1 MTSTTTEIN
10 DARRPLEFRGYSF
23 SKYKKTDVK
32 KALINN
38 IYNGKIEPACYW
50 AAEFICAG
58 HYYDLWETIIYY
70 ATKHIHIG
78 NIKIVCYLNMR
89 YQAFRDILA
98 DGTCLTELHYRNH
111 TQLRRLFA
119 EIISVLTISPKK
131 PSFEIVKINRTDEF
145 DIRQMEE
152 RFKAPSAN
160 FCKPIFREKDPDEVF
175 IALNEFCY
183 HISNESHNA
192 VYACYWI
199 EWIMEFEI
207 VCKKRKDPIFCGE
220 RRRFVSTSVD
230 TRCARDI
237 IWLIWDGILA
247 EIKKRRNSLLLKT
260 VESLL
265 ELYQIKYTSGCFKK
279 RRYILYYAVNLC
291 TELAIDD
298 TVDLVGNKKLIEIA
312 MTNIDDIYSQIKI
325 NEVKPGTDYLFN
337 GLDKAM
343 AMEKSLERLN
353 MALQMGNPN
362 MKGGIDMR
370 ELDDEDI

>member
-1 MTSTTTEIN
+1 MTTATTEIN
-10 DARRPLEFRGYSF
+10 DARRPIDFRGYSF

-70 ATKHIHIG
+70 VSKHIHTG

-111 TQLRRLFA
+111 NQLRRLFA
-119 EIISVLTISPKK
+119 EIITVLTISPKK
-131 PSFEIVKINRTDEF
+131 PSFEIVKLNRNEEF

-160 FCKPIFREKDPDEVF
+160 YCRPIFREKDPDEVF
-175 IALNEFCY
+175 IALNEFSY
-183 HISNESHNA
+183 HISSESRNA
-192 VYACYWI
+192 VYACYWT
-199 EWIMEFEI
+199 EWIMEFEVI
-207 VCKKRKDPIFCGE
+207 CKKRKDPILCGE
-220 RRRFVSTSVD
+220 RRNFVSTSVD
-230 TRCARDI
+230 NRFARDI
-237 IWLIWDGILA
+237 VWLIWD
-247 EIKKRRNSLLLKT
+247 SLLHEIRKRGNQLLRKT
-260 VESLL
+260 MESLL
-265 ELYQIKYTSGCFKK
+265 DLYQIKYTAGCFKK
-279 RRYILYYAVNLC
+279 RRYILYYAINLC
-291 TELAIDD
+291 TELAIDNH
-298 TVDLVGNKKLIEIA
+298 VDLVTNKKFIEIA
-312 MTNIDDIYSQIKI
+312 ITNIDDIYSQIKI

-337 GLDKAM
+337 GLDKAL

-353 MALQMGNPN
+353 MALQMGNN
-362 MKGGIDMR
+362 MGSGGPDLK
-370 ELDDEDI
+370 ELEDDI